1 MPVGRSEGDI
11 RMKKPDGAIVRLMN
25 EDLDDREELIRRAV
39 YEALADLPEPD
50 LSAHIVATYFVAA
63 RTMSPARAGKEIAY
77 HMTSGVRSWGPGTL
91 LAGCSGEVV
100 DSIVFDRAERT
111 GIVRVAF
118 PLLMLRHETGDLFT
132 SDILHIIAGAGI
144 FELREHMDAK
154 LVHVAMSEDTLN
166 LFPGPA
172 YGADGVRRLT
182 GLSPED
188 IAFGTILKPCTG
200 ITPVEEAELVGE
212 LVREAFFMFIKEDEN
227 HLPNDSFAPLR
238 ERAVLAMEAVRNARA
253 DTGGREV
260 IFAPHITSPPHLLAD
275 SVRTALDAGCNGVML
290 SEYFTGGS
298 FRMVRE
304 LTRNNPRPPV
314 IYGHSGG
321 ITVRTRHIYR
331 EVLDLFA
338 RLDGIDMRQTAPLT
352 AGIGLLRPFGLEWRQ
367 CERVLG
373 GPLGK
378 HPPVMVTR
386 AGGLD
391 QGNIIPNL
399 IDVTS
404 GAGASQYLFLAGSA
418 INGIKNDTGVY
429 DSSLGAE
436 AMRQAVQIYREGV
449 FPEAADGNVSE
460 LKRYAA
466 SRGMKALVTALE
478 QRYAG

>member
-1 MPVGRSEGDI
+1 
-11 RMKKPDGAIVRLMN
+11 MKKPDEAIVRLMN
-25 EDLDDREELIRRAV
+25 EDLDNREELIRQVV
-39 YEALADLPEPD
+39 YDALVELPESD
-50 LSAHIVATYFVAA
+50 LSAHIVATYFIAA
-63 RTMSPARAGKEIAY
+63 RTMSPAQAGREIAY
-77 HMTSGVRSWGPGTL
+77 HMTSGVRSWKPGTL
-91 LAGCSGEVV
+91 LAGCSGEVI
-100 DSIVFDRAERT
+100 DSVVFDRAERT

-118 PLLMLRHETGDLFT
+118 PLLMLRHENGDLFT
-132 SDILHIIAGAGI
+132 SDLLHIIAGAGI
-144 FELREHMDAK
+144 YELREHTDAK

-172 YGADGVRRLT
+172 YGASGARRLT

-200 ITPVEEAELVGE
+200 ITPREEAELVGG

-238 ERAVLAMEAVRNARA
+238 ERVGLVMEAVRKARA
-253 DTGGREV
+253 ESGDRAV

-298 FRMVRE
+298 YRMVRE
-304 LTRNNPRPPV
+304 LTRNNPSPPV
-314 IYGHSGG
+314 MYGHSGG

-352 AGIGLLRPFGLEWRQ
+352 AGIGLLRPYGLEWRQ
-367 CERVLG
+367 CERVLS

-399 IDVTS
+399 VDVSS
-404 GAGASQYLFLAGSA
+404 GAGALQYLFLAGSA
-418 INGIKNDTGVY
+418 INGIKNENGEY

-436 AMRQAVQIYREGV
+436 AMRQAVRIYHEGV
-449 FPEAADGNVSE
+449 LPEATSSHVPE

-466 SRGMKALVTALE
+466 ARGMKALVTALE
-478 QRYAG
+478 QRYHI

>member
-1 MPVGRSEGDI
+1 MI
-11 RMKKPDGAIVRLMN
+11 KPDAAFTRLMS
-25 EDLDDREELIRRAV
+25 EDLDNREELIRRVV
-39 YEALADLPEPD
+39 YDALDELPEPD
-50 LSAHIVATYFVAA
+50 LSAHVVATYFVTA
-63 RTMSPARAGKEIAY
+63 RTMSPAQAGKEIAY
-77 HMTSGVRSWGPGTL
+77 HMTSGVRSWKPGTL
-91 LAGCSGEVV
+91 LAGCSGELV
-100 DSIVFDRAERT
+100 DSVVFDRGDRM

-118 PLLMLRHETGDLFT
+118 PLLMLRHENGDLFT
-132 SDILHIIAGAGI
+132 SDLLHIIAGAGP
-144 FELREHMDAK
+144 FELREHTDIK
-154 LVHVAMSEDTLN
+154 LVHVAMSDNTLN

-172 YGADGVRRLT
+172 YGAEGVRRLT

-200 ITPVEEAELVGE
+200 ITPGEEAELVAE

-227 HLPNDSFAPLR
+227 HLPYDSFAPLR
-238 ERAVLAMEAVRNARA
+238 ERAGLAMQAVRKAQA
-253 DTGGREV
+253 ESDGRGV

-275 SVRTALDAGCNGVML
+275 SVRAALDAGCSGVML
-290 SEYFTGGS
+290 SEYYTGGS
-298 FRMVRE
+298 YRMVRE
-304 LTRNNPRPPV
+304 LTRNSPCPPV

-352 AGIGLLRPFGLEWRQ
+352 AGIGLLRPFGLEWQ
-367 CERVLG
+367 KCERVLS
-373 GPLGK
+373 GPLGN

-399 IDVTS
+399 VDVSS

-418 INGIKNDTGVY
+418 INGIKNERGEY

-436 AMRQAVQIYREGV
+436 AMRQAVQVFREGV
-449 FPEAADGNVSE
+449 FHSAASDHVPE

-466 SRGMKALVTALE
+466 ARGMKALVTALN
-478 QRYAG
+478 QRYKI